1 MRSLNNCPVRN
12 TEDWYLCLLKTQTDP
27 VEGYCNLLSY
37 IKTHNTSLPGL
48 VENFGEP
55 DCCNDTSSY
64 RFCFWY
70 EHRNDGVDGKQ
81 PSWIGQKLFKAAN
94 ILIRTSSEYN
104 SKFTEHSCL
113 PARKILTGKA
123 CHSNTDCNKN
133 STSIATVVD
142 HSSLQLCL
150 KPLTK
155 NVTRVIR
162 IGHRHG
168 QEVLFVGEP
177 RELSAT
183 VEVSNYVP
191 IYNTPFINLPK
202 HLENLCL
209 YLISISA
216 ALALLNMVPCFYLDG
231 HHTLEI
237 LLEILL
243 PAQHRTRM
251 LVQTGVLM
259 LGSSLLLINVL
270 IAFSTLL

>member
-1 MRSLNNCPVRN
+1 
-12 TEDWYLCLLKTQTDP
+12 
-27 VEGYCNLLSY
+27 LSY
-37 IKTHNTSLPGL
+37 IKTHNTSLPGV

-70 EHRNDGVDGKQ
+70 KHGNGGKDEQ

-113 PARKILTGKA
+113 PARKILTGKV
-123 CHSNTDCNKN
+123 CHSNSDCSALNDTITATTDP
-133 STSIATVVD
+133 S
-142 HSSLQLCL
+142 LCL
-150 KPLTK
+150 KPLTR

-162 IGHRHG
+162 LGHRKG

-183 VEVSNYVP
+183 LEVTNYIP
-191 IYNTPFINLPK
+191 LYNTPFVNLPK

-243 PAQHRTRM
+243 PTQHRARM

-270 IAFSTLL
+270 IAFSTLF